1 MATNHDE
8 CRAVHDLLAEH
19 ALQLLA
25 PEQAASVVAHLGL
38 CTACRDEYHC
48 LAAVAAHLSSLREAL
63 APQLC
68 PQPRSHPSGSD
79 RAAPRQRHGRGSAA
93 RAWSTTLTLSQ
104 WVDRMAYVR

>member
-1 MATNHDE
+1 MATNHAE

-25 PEQAASVVAHLGL
+25 PEQADSVVAHLDA

-48 LAAVAAHLSSLREAL
+48 LAAVAGHLSSLREAL
-63 APQLC
+63 APRLC
-68 PQPRSHPSGSD
+68 
-79 RAAPRQRHGRGSAA
+79 PRQRHGRGSAA
-93 RAWSTTLTLSQ
+93 RAWSTSLTLSQ